1 MNFTERDLQWPELV
15 NARELGGLVTRS
27 GSVVKRGAF
36 VRTDGLHNL
45 NSAGFAALRAHGVKV
60 VLDLR
65 TTAELERLPNP
76 LRNTP
81 EVKFINV
88 SLLGEPGEAQWVR
101 DSDLPPH
108 KEWSLMMLEQAKHRF
123 VDAFRAIAWA
133 PRDGAVLFH
142 CHAGKDRTG
151 LMADILL
158 SLVGVPDETIVED
171 YVLTNDRMEVT
182 RESFLLTV
190 SDATQRDDIRSRWIV
205 FPETAHAVLD
215 HLRVRYGGA
224 RGYLQQIGL
233 SGAEINAIAARM
245 IGT

>member
-1 MNFTERDLQWPELV
+1 
-15 NARELGGLVTRS
+15 
-27 GSVVKRGAF
+27 
-36 VRTDGLHNL
+36 
-45 NSAGFAALRAHGVKV
+45 
-60 VLDLR
+60 
-65 TTAELERLPNP
+65 
-76 LRNTP
+76 
-81 EVKFINV
+81 
-88 SLLGEPGEAQWVR
+88 
-101 DSDLPPH
+101 
-108 KEWSLMMLEQAKHRF
+108 
-123 VDAFRAIAWA
+123 
-133 PRDGAVLFH
+133 VLFH

-190 SDATQRDDIRSRWIV
+190 SDATQRDDIRNRWMV

-233 SGAEINAIAARM
+233 SDAEINVIAARM